1 MTVGTATRWGPSG
14 LDVDVCP
21 GPSLLAGIDA
31 GPSLTAHRS
40 MRGDVPRL
48 TLPELLPAA
57 IHLDGRGGAG
67 FPLSR
72 KLEGLARARRPPVV
86 VNLAEGEP
94 VSAKD
99 AVLAALAP
107 HLVLDGAV
115 AAAYAL
121 GSREVHLVVPGER
134 DVVALALQTAL
145 SERDHG
151 RWRFRLHRARPGFV
165 SGQSRAVLELIEGR
179 ENRPVTSWES
189 ATVSGLGGR
198 PTLLSNAETFAQL
211 AARLLRPLG
220 PSGIPN
226 EPGTTLLTLAIG
238 DARPLVREVE
248 LGTPW
253 AEVLQPDA
261 LRAPVLVGGYHGCWV
276 PPNGLADLP
285 VSRRALADRGLSLG
299 AGVVMV
305 AAGCPVRVTAHI
317 AAHLALE
324 SAGRCGPCVRGLPTL
339 AHLVGDLAAG
349 RGEVAEV
356 RRIAALVD
364 GRGACAHPDGTA
376 RLVRSMLEAYGTE
389 VEEHAH
395 GRCRYLGR
403 GA

>member
-40 MRGDVPRL
+40 IRGDVPRL
-48 TLPELLPAA
+48 TLPELLPTV

-99 AVLAALAP
+99 AVLAAVAP

-179 ENRPVTSWES
+179 ENKPVTSWES

-253 AEVLQPDA
+253 ADVLQPDA
-261 LRAPVLVGGYHGCWV
+261 LRAPLLVGGYHGCWV

-299 AGVVMV
+299 AGVIMV
-305 AAGCPVRVTAHI
+305 AAGCPVRVTARI

-376 RLVRSMLEAYGTE
+376 RLVRSMLEAYGNE
-389 VEEHAH
+389 VEEHAL